1 MKKLIT
7 SLTILLTVSI
17 VFAGGVFAA
26 INWSGSQDVKEAKEK
41 ISLIVNII
49 KGKDEKIKT
58 LENEKKDFNKQLD
71 NFNKQLDEKN
81 KVIADKDKAIADKE
95 REKVQLENVVIQK
108 ENENTQL
115 KAANDNLK
123 EEMGNKAKTYEEQL
137 KQAKQ
142 DAQDINKLLGD
153 VVNENK

>member
-17 VFAGGVFAA
+17 VFASGVFAA
-26 INWSGSQDVKEAKEK
+26 INWAGSQDVKEAKEK

-49 KGKDEKIKT
+49 KGKDQKISN

-71 NFNKQLDEKN
+71 DKN
-81 KVIADKDKAIADKE
+81 KIIADKDKTIADKE

-108 ENENTQL
+108 ENENIQL

-123 EEMGNKAKTYEEQL
+123 EQLDNKVKSYEEQL
-137 KQAKQ
+137 ESAKK
-142 DAQDINKLLGD
+142 DVRELNRLLGKVLTD
-153 VVNENK
+153 NE